1 MGKRKQGAPQKV
13 DGRLRKEL
21 TWNMLDRNTEDEPLN
36 ILQDNDPELL
46 DELQNIAD
54 IHLPKKQ
61 QKLTENDP
69 KQLQS
74 RPSTSDF
81 SLSYNKD
88 DLVDI
93 FNLYVK
99 KSSCKFNLYKDL
111 TIRKGSH
118 SFELAKFDIS
128 LLPFPLFFPL
138 PSDGWSEVES
148 FVVHISE
155 EEDKHVISYGAGENR
170 TKVVKNSAKKFNKN
184 NAEKNVKFW
193 LFCTQI
199 PKEVLQ
205 SLKCKSLHVSVDSV
219 DIEHSCM
226 TIKVSGTEDFQNQTR
241 YPSDPVR
248 PRLMNESL
256 KVLMDHFYSVA
267 APCYDILPFTK
278 KHDIDALFK
287 VIKDNHERCPLQHLP
302 DVQHKDLLPRLR
314 PYQQQAITWMVNQE
328 LRAKNLTSSGGLHIL
343 YTPVETQD
351 GQVLYYN
358 RYAGV
363 LVRNYPEQV
372 LPTAGG
378 ILGDEMGL
386 GKTVEVLGC
395 MLHHPREHV
404 PQPAPLPVVEDN
416 EVEDVTDKK
425 KKKKKRKKK
434 RIVPMESEG
443 SDSDET
449 VIYMDLDTDISS
461 LNLTEK
467 DIDKNKENKVEI
479 DQASNQ
485 SSGRYESCDSGI
497 LQTAVEDQSNV
508 PNISGDSPTLEDSKH
523 GVSLKSGKQKNNVK
537 SGLEQTDK
545 QNVKKST
552 EPKERKSCS
561 SRIEKPD
568 NDDMKNEPKHHHK
581 NIFTEQPAYHKSK
594 FECVCGAHRFQ
605 SGKKWQRL
613 HPVQCMVCR
622 LWQHAECVKYDVK
635 DPLRGE
641 FKCPHCHAAGEPIPS
656 GATLII
662 SPASIA
668 HQWVD
673 EIMKHVAQKAI
684 SVMMYEGVG
693 MSKQQYVQPRTL
705 ARQDIVI
712 TTYETLRKELDYV
725 DLPHSNS
732 ADGRK
737 LRHPKRFMAIPSP
750 LTAVQWWRTAMMA
763 LRLSGVNRWCVTGTP
778 IQKGLEDLVGLFL
791 FLGVEP
797 YYHLQWWHQLLYD
810 PYCHGVMEPMH
821 NLLTS
826 VLWRT
831 VKKDVLDQI
840 DIPEQRQEVTW
851 LNFSPVEEHFYRRQH
866 QVSAR
871 LSMQTLSKWSDS
883 SVKLSSLDRKTVS
896 QMLFPLVRL
905 RQACCHPQVVR
916 GEFLPLKKDV
926 MTMDELLESLTK
938 KAKLEAEEAH
948 RQLVAAMNGQAGLH
962 IIQDEYGDAVE
973 KYREVLRSVEE
984 HRDMLKTDGLQ
995 QLHAMY
1001 NLHEILQ
1008 AKPAGV
1014 DPTLRDHLLEK
1025 QIKELKEHYLAK
1037 AVAYLTS
1044 TSEALAPARVEVLQ
1058 MKRELGEGEL
1068 WYLEVIQ
1075 WATDHLSQDQ
1085 LDGLLMKVEDDVKKD
1100 KSHFDRNQRER
1111 PKSFLERHLHSLRAL
1126 QYAMHTSMSEMKDA
1140 YKELNAAMTTL
1151 KGDPS
1156 QDLINKTVECCL
1168 RPIAEVLNNCPFC
1181 KTREAFESYESRL
1194 FAFIEKD
1201 TVRLGPDVGG
1211 FKANR
1216 EGTWADSDAEKALK
1230 SILSFAKSYGVSGE
1244 LVEYGTSH
1252 LKYLESLKKEYKKLR
1267 ANWAGKKEHVA
1278 TFDELD
1284 MCTTRLRLRLPD
1296 EPEPEIPQ
1304 PNVLDRT
1311 ELAQHGMKLMSD
1323 RIMANGELRRKL
1335 GQLIYLT
1342 NLAKNHVNIQDGS
1355 NPEPCPICQ
1364 QELGKNWSVM
1374 QCGHCFCMDC
1384 MRILQER
1391 ASFGRQNFCVKCAI
1405 CRQSTHQTE
1414 ISYVVTSQ
1422 KYEHDELKVKGSHS
1436 TKVEAVVKCLLKIRK
1451 EDPTAKSLVFST
1463 WVDVL
1468 SVIAKALG
1476 ENDLNYRAL
1485 YASGKFQYNLS
1496 AFKENPEDTILLLPV
1511 HSGANGLNLIEAT
1524 HVILVEPVLNPAQE
1538 LQAIGRVHRIGQTR
1552 PTYVHR
1558 FFVKN
1563 TIEQKMYTLLKSID
1577 VTPSMGKASEEMSLT
1592 IGDISA
1598 LFSQQMEAVDREGV
1612 ASPQTDDSGGL
1623 GEDTGQGSSQ
1633 DIGQWLGQDA
1643 DQGSSQDIGQGLGED
1658 RGQGSSQDIDQGLEE
1673 ETGRDIGQGL
1683 GEYTGQGSSQD
1694 IGQGLEADKGQE
1706 SSHDK
1711 GQSLG

>member
-267 APCYDILPFTK
+267 APL
-278 KHDIDALFK
+278 
-287 VIKDNHERCPLQHLP
+287 IKDNHERCPLQHLP

-328 LRAKNLTSSGGLHIL
+328 LRAKNLTSS
-343 YTPVETQD
+343 
-351 GQVLYYN
+351 
-358 RYAGV
+358 
-363 LVRNYPEQV
+363 
-372 LPTAGG
+372 GG

-995 QLHAMY
+995 QLHA
-1001 NLHEILQ
+1001 I
-1008 AKPAGV
+1008 
-1014 DPTLRDHLLEK
+1014 
-1025 QIKELKEHYLAK
+1025 
-1037 AVAYLTS
+1037 
-1044 TSEALAPARVEVLQ
+1044 
-1058 MKRELGEGEL
+1058 
-1068 WYLEVIQ
+1068 
-1075 WATDHLSQDQ
+1075 
-1085 LDGLLMKVEDDVKKD
+1085 
-1100 KSHFDRNQRER
+1100 
-1111 PKSFLERHLHSLRAL
+1111 LHSLRAL

-1168 RPIAEVLNNCPFC
+1168 RPIAEVLN
-1181 KTREAFESYESRL
+1181 
-1194 FAFIEKD
+1194 KD

-1230 SILSFAKSYGVSGE
+1230 SILSFAKSYGGE

-1422 KYEHDELKVKGSHS
+1422 KYEHDELKVK
-1436 TKVEAVVKCLLKIRK
+1436 
-1451 EDPTAKSLVFST
+1451 
-1463 WVDVL
+1463 
-1468 SVIAKALG
+1468 
-1476 ENDLNYRAL
+1476 
-1485 YASGKFQYNLS
+1485 
-1496 AFKENPEDTILLLPV
+1496 ENPEDTILLLPV

-1524 HVILVEPVLNPAQE
+1524 H
-1538 LQAIGRVHRIGQTR
+1538 
-1552 PTYVHR
+1552 
-1558 FFVKN
+1558 N

-1711 GQSLG
+1711 